1 VTDASGAAQPLPPAA
16 SPPRDH
22 EAAESG
28 WWKWKVCAFLTSAT
42 ALSYLDRQSLSTVAP
57 LVQQEL
63 RLSQAELGFLL
74 SAFFWAYS
82 LMHLGVGWFLDRLNI
97 RFTYGAFVALWSV
110 SQVASGFAGGLVS
123 LAATR
128 MTLGTFEAAGQPG
141 AARIIARIVSG
152 PDRTLANGLMM
163 SGGSIGAMI
172 APILVIWLATTIG
185 WRAGFIVLG
194 CAGLAW
200 AAAWVW
206 WFRPGHEVLYGPR
219 QGSTQLLTEA
229 DQWRVIRR
237 SPRFWACIAAA
248 AFGVPILHVSASW
261 VPTYFVQQWQLP
273 ISTGLGVYLFVIYL
287 GLDIGFIGQGAIV
300 RALAGLGWSMERS
313 RKAVL
318 GLSGALMLAAVLVP
332 VAPSAGAAVL
342 LVFLLNVGRA
352 AWGAIFLSLNQDIA
366 PARVATIAG
375 IMGAV
380 GAFSGAS
387 MIWAIGILSQR
398 FGLELAFN
406 LVGVCVVFGL
416 LPLLLV
422 RWEHLPAG
430 ARHS

>member
-1 VTDASGAAQPLPPAA
+1 MTGASGAAQRLPPAA
-16 SPPRDH
+16 SSPLDH

-28 WWKWKVCAFLTSAT
+28 WWKWKVCAFLMSAT

-57 LVQQEL
+57 LVRQEFGL
-63 RLSQAELGFLL
+63 NNAELGFLL
-74 SAFFWAYS
+74 AAFFWAYS
-82 LMHLGVGWFLDRLNI
+82 LMHIGVAWFLDRLNI
-97 RFTYGAFVALWSV
+97 RFTYGAFVALWSI
-110 SQVASGFAGGLVS
+110 SQITTGFAGGLGS
-123 LAATR
+123 LAMSRFA
-128 MTLGTFEAAGQPG
+128 LGTFEAAGQTG

-248 AFGVPILHVSASW
+248 AFGIPILHVSSSW
-261 VPTYFVQQWQLP
+261 VPTYFVQQWHLP

-300 RALAGLGWSMERS
+300 RTLAGRGWSLERS

-318 GLSGALMLAAVLVP
+318 GLTGVLMLASMLVP
-332 VAPSAGAAVL
+332 LAPSVGVAVF

-352 AWGAIFLSLNQDIA
+352 GWGAIFLSLNQDLA
-366 PARVATIAG
+366 PARVAMIAG
-375 IMGAV
+375 IMGAT
-380 GAFSGAS
+380 GACSGAII
-387 MIWAIGILSQR
+387 IWVIGILSER
-398 FGLELAFN
+398 FGLGAAFS
-406 LVGVCVVFGL
+406 LIGVCTVLGL
-416 LPLLLV
+416 APLLLV
-422 RWEHLPAG
+422 KWEYVPAG
-430 ARHS
+430 TRNG